1 MGGIFPKEL
10 ALVTLELGYTEYH
23 QNMPITSSKICL
35 SISIFSPVR
44 FFPHFCAFRQKTEPN
59 RGTFEP
65 QINGTVHKFANIQ
78 TAFDIL
84 STLVLR
90 DNSKWRANKSE
101 HGKVDNNH
109 PNFRSKSNKSWEK
122 NIFDRMAEQIELV
135 ITQVSRESKL
145 WTHPNLL
152 RQSFSLTFS
161 FKFTYFCIVD
171 ILNFFKE
178 NNKPLQPLKLPHN
191 IKICH
196 KFT

>member
-1 MGGIFPKEL
+1 
-10 ALVTLELGYTEYH
+10 
-23 QNMPITSSKICL
+23 
-35 SISIFSPVR
+35 
-44 FFPHFCAFRQKTEPN
+44 
-59 RGTFEP
+59 
-65 QINGTVHKFANIQ
+65 
-78 TAFDIL
+78 
-84 STLVLR
+84 
-90 DNSKWRANKSE
+90 
-101 HGKVDNNH
+101 
-109 PNFRSKSNKSWEK
+109 
-122 NIFDRMAEQIELV
+122 MAEQIELV